1 MVLNICHDVVLNIL
15 VTFSGEHCEAG
26 AELCKA
32 LHKGEFL
39 KSFSVL
45 VKQDTNV
52 IAQQIEN

>member
-39 KSFSVL
+39 FILSFSEIRY
-45 VKQDTNV
+45 KCDCTTN
-52 IAQQIEN
+52 